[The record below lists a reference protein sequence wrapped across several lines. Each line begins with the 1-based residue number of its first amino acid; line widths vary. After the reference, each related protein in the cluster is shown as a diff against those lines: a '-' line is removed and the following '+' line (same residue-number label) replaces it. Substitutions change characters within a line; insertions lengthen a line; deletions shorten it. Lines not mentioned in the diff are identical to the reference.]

1 MTHCTTRAIPTTV
14 SWQRTATAALFCT
27 PLVAIPL
34 SANAQDVTSISEE
47 EAYRLAP
54 IIVNT
59 QAAASDDASTVVA
72 QELWVGGKVATSIL
86 NTPAS
91 VSVVT

>member
-86 NTPAS
+86 NTP
-91 VSVVT
+91 